1 MCLKGR
7 DCVIAELP
15 LLSLNTNMMAV
26 TARRY
31 WMTTEV
37 VLQTTTAR
45 LSSGLRINSARDDP
59 AGLAISERLLAQIR
73 GTDVAVRNANDG
85 ISRAQV
91 GEGAAGSVV
100 STLQRMKELAV
111 QASNGTLTGA
121 DRDLLEVE
129 FDQLQAEVT
138 DLVSN
143 TAYGGV
149 SLLDNADSAAFQVG
163 PNAGQTLSMTNTDLS
178 GLVANLAG
186 LFLADG
192 TGAQATAANAAL
204 DAELE
209 TATSAQ
215 ASWGAMQSRFDS
227 VVSNLQSSSIA
238 LTASRGRIMDADIAL
253 ETANRSRLLVLQESA
268 IAMLAQA
275 NARPQ
280 TVLSLLLG

>member
-1 MCLKGR
+1 MGR

-31 WMTTEV
+31 WMTTEAA
-37 VLQTTTAR
+37 LQTTTAR

-178 GLVANLAG
+178 GLATTVAG
-186 LFLADG
+186 LSLADG
-192 TGAQATAANAAL
+192 TGALATAANAAL

>member
-1 MCLKGR
+1 LCLKGR

-26 TARRY
+26 TARWH
-31 WMTTEV
+31 WMTTESA
-37 VLQTTTAR
+37 LQTTTAR

-129 FDQLQAEVT
+129 FDQLQAEAT

-186 LFLADG
+186 LSLADG

>member
-1 MCLKGR
+1 M
-7 DCVIAELP
+7 
-15 LLSLNTNMMAV
+15 LSLNTNMMAV

-31 WMTTEV
+31 WMATESA
-37 VLQTTTAR
+37 LQVTTAR

-73 GTDVAVRNANDG
+73 STDVAVRNANDG

-111 QASNGTLTGA
+111 QASNGTLTSA

-129 FDQLQAEVT
+129 FDQLQAEVA

-143 TAYGGV
+143 TAYSGV

-163 PNAGQTLSMTNTDLS
+163 PDAGQTLSMTNTDLS
-178 GLVANLAG
+178 GLATTVAG
-186 LFLADG
+186 LSLADG
-192 TGAQATAANAAL
+192 PLATAANTAL
-204 DAELE
+204 DAQLE

-227 VVSNLQSSSIA
+227 VVSNLQTSSIA

>member
-1 MCLKGR
+1 
-7 DCVIAELP
+7 VELA

-31 WMTTEV
+31 WMTTESA
-37 VLQTTTAR
+37 LQTTTER

-73 GTDVAVRNANDG
+73 GMDMGVRNANEG

-91 GEGAAGSVV
+91 GESAVGSVV
-100 STLQRMKELAV
+100 SALQRMKELAV
-111 QASNGTLTGA
+111 QASNGILSGA

-129 FDQLQAEVT
+129 FDQLQAEVA
-138 DLVSN
+138 DLVSD
-143 TAYGGV
+143 TTYGGV
-149 SLLDNADSAAFQVG
+149 SLLDNADNATFQVG

-178 GLVANLAG
+178 GLAATVASLS
-186 LFLADG
+186 LADG
-192 TGAQATAANAAL
+192 TGALATAANAAL

-209 TATSAQ
+209 TATLAQ
-215 ASWGAMQSRFDS
+215 ASWGAMQHRFDS

-253 ETANRSRLLVLQESA
+253 ETANQSRLLVLQESA

-280 TVLSLLLG
+280 TVLSLLLA

>member
-1 MCLKGR
+1 
-7 DCVIAELP
+7 

-31 WMTTEV
+31 WMTTEAA
-37 VLQTTTAR
+37 LQTTTAR

-178 GLVANLAG
+178 GLVATLAG
-186 LFLADG
+186 LSLADG